1 MPAAN
6 VKIKATYTET
16 STGSS
21 SSGGGSSR
29 YKIVVEDTDNGE
41 VDANRTKAK
50 AGTKVTITATPD
62 EGYEVGEVVVKTSK
76 GKEIKV
82 TDNGDGEFTFKMPSG
97 KVYVEVE
104 FDKVKDADV
113 EEPAQGDEEVEVI
126 ILTIDS
132 VIAWVF
138 DEYVANDV
146 APVIRNGRTML
157 PARFVAEALGGTV
170 GWNEAEQKVTIVKD
184 ATTLEIFIGEPFAV
198 VNGEPVQLDSP
209 AFIENSRTYLP
220 IRFIAEN
227 LGATVAWDAVAQTVT
242 ITPGK

>member
-1 MPAAN
+1 MPAEN

-21 SSGGGSSR
+21 SSNGGSSR

-82 TDNGDGEFTFKMPSG
+82 TDNGDGEFTFKMPSS

-170 GWNEAEQKVTIVKD
+170 GWDEAEQKVTIVKD

-242 ITPGK
+242 ISPGK